1 MVVGRGAISQG
12 TIVLTDVKSYV
23 TQIGPALKLYVR
35 LKLGST
41 VNVVIDSSIQ
51 SVNHNQIEILL
62 NVIQSVGNIRET
74 KSLLKLSKPEVKN

>member
-1 MVVGRGAISQG
+1 MVVGRGAISPG
-12 TIVLTDVKSYV
+12 IIVLTDVKSYV
-23 TQIGPALKLYVR
+23 TQIGLALKLCVR

-62 NVIQSVGNIRET
+62 NVIQSVGNIKGT